1 MEEKYKGWFE
11 GFSNVVSEQLGKP
24 IRDEILDKC
33 KNCQKVSNDS
43 EMAVCVKEVMDR
55 FDNTV
60 KDENK
65 RHNVMETLGNYCV
78 QNMLKT
84 AEEVKEQSESVEE
97 IVKNLN
103 IKFGAELFRLD
114 GNKIHSTL
122 NRCFC
127 HWGVKETKE
136 PISITYCHCSLG
148 WMKTLFKTLLDK
160 PVEVDLIQ
168 SVITGS
174 DSCKFIIHLD

>member
-11 GFSNVVSEQLGKP
+11 GFSNVVSEQLGTT
-24 IRDEILDKC
+24 IRDEILEKC
-33 KNCQKVSNDS
+33 ENCQKVSNDS

-55 FDNTV
+55 FDRTV
-60 KDENK
+60 KDEDK
-65 RHNVMETLGNYCV
+65 RHIVMETLGNYCV
-78 QNMLKT
+78 QNILKT
-84 AEEVKEQSESVEE
+84 AGEVKEISEGVED

-103 IKFGAELFRLD
+103 EKFDTEFVKLE
-114 GNKIHSTL
+114 GNIIHSTL
-122 NRCFC
+122 NRCLC
-127 HWGVKETKE
+127 HWGVKETKV

-174 DSCKFIIHLD
+174 DSCKFVIHLD